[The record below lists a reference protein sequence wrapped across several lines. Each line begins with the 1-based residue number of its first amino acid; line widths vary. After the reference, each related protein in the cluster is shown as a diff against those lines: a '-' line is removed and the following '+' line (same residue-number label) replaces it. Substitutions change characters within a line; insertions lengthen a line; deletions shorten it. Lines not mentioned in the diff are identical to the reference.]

1 MSSNKR
7 MIDWLEAKRKADEL
21 ADADGDSDRVTEAYE
36 DVDDKM
42 ELLTQSLENTDSGF
56 LGDDDDIL
64 HAAKLGRYIKLAQQQ
79 LPLDG
84 AELELNTE
92 LGIESRGTEGGVL
105 IPMILL
111 GPRNRREHERLQAK
125 MQEKL
130 ADVATTITSGDFQ
143 TTLRDSI
150 KPVFAASDTAFL
162 GIPIYG
168 VSPGQDRIPIISSVP
183 DPAML
188 GKGDDQE
195 AVAATITSV
204 KFNPRRL
211 QSTILYNSVDAKF
224 NWTPNMEA
232 ELTQALVGKITES
245 MDTQVLN
252 GDGTGDNPLGIYAS
266 FKGNKLPTDPTSE
279 ASLASYAAAISAE
292 VEGKYAARENTF
304 RLLVGTKTF
313 GHMRSKMATSGIDDV
328 VDKLERM
335 GVGIQAS
342 TRPAAVV
349 SKKQDAILS
358 LSPLAAMNAYYVGVW
373 NQAEII
379 MDPYTKSRSG
389 QIYMTVVTYFDAA
402 PILGPSNR
410 STNSDLGGAI
420 KRLRFQVAA

>member
-232 ELTQALVGKITES
+232 ELTQALVAKSPNPWTHKCSTETEPATIRSAS
-245 MDTQVLN
+245 M
-252 GDGTGDNPLGIYAS
+252 PAS
-266 FKGNKLPTDPTSE
+266 RETNCRLTRPAKHR
-279 ASLASYAAAISAE
+279 SLHTRRQYPR
-292 VEGKYAARENTF
+292 K
-304 RLLVGTKTF
+304 
-313 GHMRSKMATSGIDDV
+313 SK
-328 VDKLERM
+328 
-335 GVGIQAS
+335 AS
-342 TRPAAVV
+342 TRRV
-349 SKKQDAILS
+349 K
-358 LSPLAAMNAYYVGVW
+358 
-373 NQAEII
+373 
-379 MDPYTKSRSG
+379 TRS
-389 QIYMTVVTYFDAA
+389 D
-402 PILGPSNR
+402 SW
-410 STNSDLGGAI
+410 
-420 KRLRFQVAA
+420 